1 MLKRV
6 NLMKEQVSAMN
17 KNKNVWFYILGLLSG
32 ILFIPIIEEFINVI
46 MSWIQVLILK
56 PTEKVLKGNKE
67 LEKYQ
72 EPEEYQQTNCIG
84 FQIPSDDEYYC
95 DEDDE

>member
-1 MLKRV
+1 
-6 NLMKEQVSAMN
+6 MN
-17 KNKNVWFYILGLLSG
+17 KNKNVWFYILGILSG
-32 ILFIPIIEEFINVI
+32 ILFIPVIEEFINVI

-56 PTEKVLKGNKE
+56 PTKIVLLKPTKIVLEGNKE
-67 LEKYQ
+67 INELQ
-72 EPEEYQQTNCIG
+72 GDEEYQHNNCIG

>member
-1 MLKRV
+1 MVLYSRSIIWYSIYSSYWRV
-6 NLMKEQVSAMN
+6 YQCNNELDSSAH
-17 KNKNVWFYILGLLSG
+17 F
-32 ILFIPIIEEFINVI
+32 
-46 MSWIQVLILK
+46 K

-84 FQIPSDDEYYC
+84 FQIPSDDEYYY

>member
-1 MLKRV
+1 
-6 NLMKEQVSAMN
+6 MN

-32 ILFIPIIEEFINVI
+32 ILFIPVIEEFINVI

-72 EPEEYQQTNCIG
+72 EPEEHQQTNCIG